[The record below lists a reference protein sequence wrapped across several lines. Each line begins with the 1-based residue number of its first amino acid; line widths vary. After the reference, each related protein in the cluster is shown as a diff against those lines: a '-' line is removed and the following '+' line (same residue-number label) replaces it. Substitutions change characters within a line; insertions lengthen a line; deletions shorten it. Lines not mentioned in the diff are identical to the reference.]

1 MLAEWI
7 FECGVCIFLAGESA
21 RSSIGGVDGG
31 LWLCEFCKHGE
42 KNSFNYIYCVRC
54 SDMNRIGSNQ

>member
-1 MLAEWI
+1 MKEKVHSLCEHVSVARFDYQIFIKFKRKMFPEWI

-31 LWLCEFCKHGE
+31 L
-42 KNSFNYIYCVRC
+42 
-54 SDMNRIGSNQ
+54 